1 MAKITHEMNR
11 GCIYWDESSRG
22 YNSSKAGTKHKR
34 GRWVVEKN
42 VDGRRVRMRSTDF
55 DKVMAWLNQTHGT
68 GKDGRYK
75 RPKTP
80 LEKADTTKLTP
91 IVGMPYSA
99 DVEGF
104 YLVNKFGYKLK
115 PTPSGRRKGNYVF
128 MVSIDRKQ
136 HSISANRI
144 MYAALHGINPFE
156 IPESI
161 VVSRT
166 DNGDYVLKHR
176 SNQAREANS
185 VMRRSQR
192 LNITESLETKMQEMQ
207 ILQRYYATG
216 DMSEVIAYTIQQT
229 DNLESY
235 IKYNFSLSKQNSVDV
250 ATEAVEWFCRKIE
263 NGDVAVTAILAS
275 LKHRA
280 RDIIAAHKRQ
290 RDITTYRQFVSEIRQ
305 RE

>member
-1 MAKITHEMNR
+1 MNN

-22 YNSSKAGTKHKR
+22 YNSSNAGTKHKR
-34 GRWVVEKN
+34 GRWVGEKN
-42 VDGRRVRMRSTDF
+42 VNGRRVRMRSTDF
-55 DKVMAWLNQTHGT
+55 DRVMAWINQEHGT
-68 GKDGRYK
+68 VNDGHYK

-80 LEKADTTKLTP
+80 LEKVDAAKLTP

-128 MVSIDRKQ
+128 KVSIDRKQ

-144 MYAALHGINPFE
+144 MYAALHGINPLS
-156 IPESI
+156 IPETI

-185 VMRRSQR
+185 VMHHSQR
-192 LNITESLETKMQEMQ
+192 LNITESLETKMQEIQ
-207 ILQRYYATG
+207 ILQQYYATG
-216 DMSEVIAYTIQQT
+216 NMSEVIAYTIRQT
-229 DNLESY
+229 DNLAAY
-235 IKYNFSLSKQNSVDV
+235 VRYNFSLGKQNSIDV

-263 NGDVAVTAILAS
+263 NGNVAVTAILAT

-280 RDIIAAHKRQ
+280 RDIIAAHKQQ
-290 RDITTYRQFVSEIRQ
+290 RDITTYRQLVSNIRQ

>member
-1 MAKITHEMNR
+1 MNK

-22 YNSSKAGTKHKR
+22 YNCSNAGTKHKR
-34 GRWVVEKN
+34 GRWVGEKN
-42 VDGRRVRMRSTDF
+42 VNGRRVRMRSTDF
-55 DKVMAWLNQTHGT
+55 DRVMAWINQEHGT
-68 GKDGRYK
+68 GNDGRYK

-80 LEKADTTKLTP
+80 LEKVDAAKLTP

-128 MVSIDRKQ
+128 KVSIDRKQ

-144 MYAALHGINPFE
+144 MYAALHGISPFV

-166 DNGDYVLKHR
+166 DNGDYVLKHK
-176 SNQAREANS
+176 SNQTREASS
-185 VMRRSQR
+185 VMHRSQR
-192 LNITESLETKMQEMQ
+192 LGIIDSLQTRMQEMQ
-207 ILQRYYATG
+207 LLQQYYATG
-216 DMSEVIAYTIQQT
+216 NMSEVIAYTIQQT
-229 DNLESY
+229 DNLVSY
-235 IKYNFSLSKQNSVDV
+235 IRYNFSLGKQNSVDV
-250 ATEAVEWFCRKIE
+250 ATEAVDWFCRKIE
-263 NGDVAVTAILAS
+263 NGNIAVTAIFAS

-280 RDIIAAHKRQ
+280 RDIIAAHKQQ
-290 RDITTYRQFVSEIRQ
+290 RDITTYRQLVSNIRQ
-305 RE
+305 REQ

>member
-1 MAKITHEMNR
+1 MNK

-22 YNSSKAGTKHKR
+22 YNCSNAGTKHKR
-34 GRWVVEKN
+34 GRWVGEKN

-55 DKVMAWLNQTHGT
+55 DRVMAWINQEHGT
-68 GKDGRYK
+68 GNDGRYK

-80 LEKADTTKLTP
+80 LEKVDAAKLTP

-128 MVSIDRKQ
+128 KVSIDRKQ

-144 MYAALHGINPFE
+144 MYAALHGISPFV

-166 DNGDYVLKHR
+166 DNGDYVLKHK
-176 SNQAREANS
+176 SNQAREASS
-185 VMRRSQR
+185 VMHRSQR
-192 LNITESLETKMQEMQ
+192 LGITDRLQTRMQEMQ
-207 ILQRYYATG
+207 LLQQYYATG
-216 DMSEVIAYTIQQT
+216 NMSEVIAYTIQQT
-229 DNLESY
+229 DNLVSY
-235 IKYNFSLSKQNSVDV
+235 IRYNFSLGKQNSVDV
-250 ATEAVEWFCRKIE
+250 ATEAVDWFCRKIE
-263 NGDVAVTAILAS
+263 NGNIAVTAIFAS

-280 RDIIAAHKRQ
+280 RDIIAAHKQQ
-290 RDITTYRQFVSEIRQ
+290 RDITTYRQLVSNIRQ
-305 RE
+305 REQ